1 MTSSRSGQF
10 LAGMCIAGL
19 GVCAGGWLVVSALIS
34 AGSTGG
40 RWDRGAV
47 TILATGAGLALVAA
61 VTFACWAMAWRQILR
76 ADGLLYGEARRRS
89 RREAR
94 REARQQARQ
103 ARGEAR
109 LEAAA
114 ARREARQARR
124 EARAMGK
131 RERVIQTQQAQ
142 AAPLNV
148 DLATSRH
155 DDLPGFAGTGFAG
168 AAADVAVDAVGAE
181 PEGVRPPNADRVL
194 AQLRDLLGPLITA
207 LDAEPAQMP
216 SVPVPAR
223 SSASHSSASQ
233 SPAPPDSDDLVAA
246 CVGKGISY
254 DAEEAW

>member
-1 MTSSRSGQF
+1 
-10 LAGMCIAGL
+10 
-19 GVCAGGWLVVSALIS
+19 
-34 AGSTGG
+34 
-40 RWDRGAV
+40 V

-155 DDLPGFAGTGFAG
+155 DDLPGFAGAGFAG

-216 SVPVPAR
+216 SARIPSVPAPAPAH
-223 SSASHSSASQ
+223 SSASHSPAPH